1 MARFMKSGAQM
12 PSTKRRVLVVDDE
25 AATRAALQGLL
36 ESQGYAVDQAANG
49 AAALERLVELPPDVI
64 VTDLDMPV
72 MNGMQLLQALRE
84 RGYDVPVIV
93 ATSAAELRSAVEA
106 MRAGA
111 TDYLTKPVDFD
122 ALLVALERAVEQ
134 RNIRLENENLR

>member
-12 PSTKRRVLVVDDE
+12 PSTKLRVLVVDDE

-49 AAALERLVELPPDVI
+49 AAALERL
-64 VTDLDMPV
+64 
-72 MNGMQLLQALRE
+72 G
-84 RGYDVPVIV
+84 G
-93 ATSAAELRSAVEA
+93 SAAGRDRDGSRHAGDERHAAAASPARARARRPRHRSHIGGELRSAVEA

-111 TDYLTKPVDFD
+111 TDY
-122 ALLVALERAVEQ
+122 
-134 RNIRLENENLR
+134 

>member
-1 MARFMKSGAQM
+1 MARFMKSGAPM
-12 PSTKRRVLVVDDE
+12 PSTKLRVLVVDDE

-36 ESQGYAVDQAANG
+36 ESQGYSVDQAANG

-84 RGYDVPVIV
+84 RLAGKTPDY
-93 ATSAAELRSAVEA
+93 AALGLSAR
-106 MRAGA
+106 
-111 TDYLTKPVDFD
+111 
-122 ALLVALERAVEQ
+122 EQ
-134 RNIRLENENLR
+134 REFLAKFPV